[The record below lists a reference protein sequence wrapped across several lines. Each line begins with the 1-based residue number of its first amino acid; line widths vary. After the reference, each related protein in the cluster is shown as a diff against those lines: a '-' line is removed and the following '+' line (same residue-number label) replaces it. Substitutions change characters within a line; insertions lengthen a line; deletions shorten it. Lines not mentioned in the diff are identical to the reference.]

1 MALNVG
7 RNLKFKRDWTW
18 IMIIYIFN
26 VIDLFLFFIFKK
38 DIPQEYT
45 YLKLNT
51 YKLYT
56 KREIPKFT
64 AKLLGAVF

>member
-1 MALNVG
+1 
-7 RNLKFKRDWTW
+7 
-18 IMIIYIFN
+18 MIIYIFN